1 MTAVWMWFRVEW
13 RTRWRALVGLLLLI
27 AFATAAVAATT
38 AGARRGTTA
47 MDRLAAVSD
56 PATVMVLLNQGA
68 YDWDVVRAMPQVESV
83 AAFAVS
89 GFAVEGVTD
98 DPDIDPSSLGSFPFV
113 DDQVWTA
120 LERPVLLDGRLPD
133 PTRADEVVVSSSFV
147 DSFDVHVGDPV
158 TLHLSTADQLN
169 AYDESEPLG
178 PSVDATIVGVI
189 RSAWFHDQP
198 DTPLGAVLAS
208 PGLYLQYPDN
218 VIGTTDA
225 VSVNALVRLRD
236 GEAGLDEFQ
245 RDFTNV
251 TGIDNVEFV
260 NLYDQARHTRD
271 VTAFEARVLLL
282 LSMVALLAALVLL
295 GVAISRYCATSFAN
309 LEVLR
314 AFGLSPGQMRFAVSA
329 GPVAAAIVGVL
340 LGTSAAWWAS
350 RWFPIG
356 SAALVEPSPG
366 TSLDPLVLLA
376 ALLIVPLLVAV
387 TCVGALRTARRSTQ
401 SRSRV
406 SRIETATATWPIT
419 LGIGTRFALSG
430 KSTRNSASGIPALV
444 GATLGIA
451 GVTAALTFA
460 SGITDA
466 TDGYQR
472 FGQKYELVAF
482 FGLGGDDL
490 VDAEEALAAIAAD
503 PAVDGLLDARNDVA
517 NSASGSVSLF
527 DYRPI
532 GDPIDVV
539 ITKGRLPT
547 ATSDI
552 ALAPLTARQADVDV
566 GGTISLTG
574 PSGSK
579 TLTVTGIAFVPIGP
593 HNSYSTGGWVLPDT
607 YDELFDGFRF
617 HFGFVSTP
625 PDADPQAVVDRLGRR
640 DVELGQGPIFPPTE
654 RAELGELEAM
664 PLYLAGFLAILAVG
678 AVAHT
683 LASTARRRRHDV
695 AMLRALGMRPRDT
708 ATIVFVQAIAIGV
721 VGLAIGLPLGLAVGR
736 TVWRTVANDTPIE
749 FVVPDSWGIIA
760 VTTVIALMVVVVL
773 AVWPSMRLAHL
784 KLARELRTE

>member
-1 MTAVWMWFRVEW
+1 MPAVWMWFRVEW

-47 MDRLAAVSD
+47 MDRLAAVTE
-56 PATVMVLLNQGA
+56 PATVLALLNVGA

-83 AAFAVS
+83 AALAIS
-89 GFAVEGVTD
+89 GFAVEGITD
-98 DPDIDPSSLGSFPFV
+98 DPAIDLRSLGFFPFV

-147 DSFDVHVGDPV
+147 DSFDMHVGDEV
-158 TLHLSTADQLN
+158 TLHLSSAEQLN
-169 AYDESEPLG
+169 TYDESEPLG
-178 PSVDATIVGVI
+178 PTVDATIVGVI

-198 DTPLGAVLAS
+198 DSPLGFVLPS
-208 PGLYLQYPDN
+208 PGLHLKYPDN
-218 VIGTTDA
+218 VIGTTGT

-236 GEAGLDEFQ
+236 GEAGLDEFG
-245 RDFTNV
+245 REFTRI
-251 TGIDNVEFV
+251 TGIDNAEFV
-260 NLYDQARHTRD
+260 NLHDDARHTRD
-271 VTAFEARVLLL
+271 VTAFEARVLQLVSL
-282 LSMVALLAALVLL
+282 VALLAAAVLL
-295 GVAISRYCATSFAN
+295 GVAISRYCATSFTN
-309 LEVLR
+309 LEVMR
-314 AFGLSPGQMRFAVSA
+314 AFGLTPEQVRLAISLGPVSA
-329 GPVAAAIVGVL
+329 ATAGVASGVAI
-340 LGTSAAWWAS
+340 AWWAS

-366 TSLDPLVLLA
+366 SSFDPLVLLA
-376 ALLIVPLLVAV
+376 PLIIVPLLAAV
-387 TCVGALRTARRSTQ
+387 TCLASLRSTRRSSQ
-401 SRSRV
+401 STSRV
-406 SRIETATATWPIT
+406 SLIESATAAWPIT

-430 KSTRNSASGIPALV
+430 RSTRNSASGIPALV

-460 SGITDA
+460 SGIADA

-472 FGQKYELVAF
+472 FGQTYELF
-482 FGLGGDDL
+482 TGLGQGGEDF
-490 VDAEEALAAIAAD
+490 VDAEDALLTIASD
-503 PAVDGLLDARNDVA
+503 PDVDGVLDARNDVA

-527 DYRPI
+527 DYRPV

-539 ITKGRLPT
+539 VTKGRLPT
-547 ATSDI
+547 AASDI
-552 ALAPLTARQADVDV
+552 ALAPLSASQAGVDV
-566 GGTISLTG
+566 GDTISLTG
-574 PSGSK
+574 PSGSR
-579 TLTVTGIAFVPIGP
+579 TLTVTGIAYVPAGP

-617 HFGFVSTP
+617 HVGVVSTL
-625 PDADPQAVVDRLGRR
+625 PDADPQAVVDRLGSRGIAL
-640 DVELGQGPIFPPTE
+640 DQGPAFPPKE
-654 RAELGELEAM
+654 RAELAELRTM

-678 AVAHT
+678 AIAHT

-708 ATIVFVQAIAIGV
+708 ATIVFVQAIAIAV

-749 FVVPDSWGIIA
+749 FIVPASWDIIA
-760 VTTVIALMVVVVL
+760 VTAAGALAVVATL
-773 AVWPSMRLAHL
+773 AVWPSQRLAHL